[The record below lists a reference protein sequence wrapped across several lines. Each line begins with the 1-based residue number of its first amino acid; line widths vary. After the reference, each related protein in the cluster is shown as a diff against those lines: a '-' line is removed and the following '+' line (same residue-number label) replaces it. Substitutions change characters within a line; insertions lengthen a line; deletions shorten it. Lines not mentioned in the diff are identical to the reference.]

1 MPLGNF
7 DVTHDV
13 AQRSVVRH
21 VDEQERRNVI
31 RSERR
36 ARYDILPYDSIVSH
50 VNVHKDPSTGHMLQ
64 TLQIV

>member
-1 MPLGNF
+1 MNN
-7 DVTHDV
+7 
-13 AQRSVVRH
+13 VRRDQLWNH

-31 RSERR
+31 RSEKR